1 MPAEHPE
8 RASASEP
15 EKEPAGP
22 ESGERPS
29 PDRKGRDGA
38 RRARRARKRAD
49 GPVGELSDPT
59 PGGESAARASTGAHQ
74 RVPEDRP
81 DIRAAKLETR
91 VRRWALALLIAVPA
105 VWFLVQKL
113 I

>member
-15 EKEPAGP
+15 EEEPAGP

-29 PDRKGRDGA
+29 PGWKGRDGS
-38 RRARRARKRAD
+38 RRARKRAD
-49 GPVGELSDPT
+49 GPMGELSDPT

-113 I
+113 T